1 MTQSNDPGMSPF
13 NPSLWQG
20 RIDREDPS
28 LSIRLHQVVAD
39 GTAIAQFDNA
49 PVLIGFACD
58 EGVQRNQGRAGA
70 AAGPDAIRN
79 ALAPLTVPAD
89 QRCYDL
95 GTIPIVGN
103 DMEGGQQTLGQTVAS
118 VLERSGFPVVLGG
131 GHEVAWGSYSGLRQA
146 FPEARIGILNF
157 DAHFDLRNP
166 DPITSSGTPFRQ
178 VAEHAEAHQ
187 HGFHY
192 CVLGLNPS
200 ANSQALMRYAAAHQV
215 EWIED
220 IDCQMHY
227 WNNCVQRLSQFIEK
241 IDVLYITV
249 CMDAFSAAD
258 APGVSAPAAMGINKS
273 FAIQVLRYL
282 LSTAGDKIRMLDIA
296 ETNPTYDRDG
306 VTAKLAARL
315 VWETI
320 KNR

>member
-1 MTQSNDPGMSPF
+1 MTKSQNAGLLPYHSA
-13 NPSLWQG
+13 LWQG
-20 RIDREDPS
+20 RIDREDPT

-39 GTAIAQFDNA
+39 GTQQAQFDAA

-58 EGVQRNQGRAGA
+58 EGVKRNLGRVGA
-70 AAGPDAIRN
+70 AAGPDAIRS
-79 ALAPLTVPAD
+79 ALAPLTVVPG
-89 QRCYDL
+89 QRCFDI
-95 GTIPIVGN
+95 GTIAV
-103 DMEGGQQTLGQTVAS
+103 DDADLEGGQARLGQVVAD
-118 VLERSGFPVVLGG
+118 VLARSGFPVVLGG
-131 GHEVAWGSYSGLRQA
+131 GHEMAWGSYQGVREA
-146 FPEARIGILNF
+146 YPDARIGILNF

-166 DPITSSGTPFRQ
+166 VPTASSGTPFRQ
-178 VAEHAEAHQ
+178 VAEHAKANHQ
-187 HGFHY
+187 PFHY

-200 ANSQALMRYAAAHQV
+200 ANSQALMQYAVAHGV

-227 WNNCVQRLSQFIEK
+227 WNNTVQRLSQFIEK
-241 IDVLYITV
+241 IDVLYITL
-249 CMDAFSAAD
+249 CMDAFSASD
-258 APGVSAPAAMGINKS
+258 APGVSAPAAMGINKLY
-273 FAIQVLRYL
+273 AVQVLRYL
-282 LSTAGDKIRMLDIA
+282 MSTAGDKIRLLDIA